1 MRASDKLAAAEAEYR
16 AICQRRRE
24 HPELAEEIQPAA
36 TAALSRVVEL
46 REEAKDEAR
55 AEAKADRKRL
65 EKEQSDAYMA
75 EVLAE
80 QALREQRRKN
90 MYAKRREAKLKTPEI
105 KAAEARLRAC
115 YRARDIVWEQCT
127 KRAEVIRLEI
137 AEMRKT
143 LVPKKPPVDPH
154 AEKHD
159 RNLEI
164 WRDRQAGMSDAAIGK
179 KHGISSSRVSSI
191 LWRIKRSVLS
201 SGIRKTYIWDKPIDP
216 ETVDY
221 LYGVDFEYV
230 AGREGGYGSVNTH
243 VPHGQ
248 IGRDA
253 ESIKADERYDF
264 VQQAAN
270 RLGKKYGVH
279 PKLFYH
285 LEDLRR
291 RDPKVC
297 SEVEGH
303 LISYKAHPLLMPYYT
318 V

>member
-36 TAALSRVVEL
+36 TAALSMVVEL
-46 REEAKDEAR
+46 RKEAEDEAK
-55 AEAKADRKRL
+55 AEAKAERKRL
-65 EKEQSDAYMA
+65 EQEQYDAYMA

-105 KAAEARLRAC
+105 KDAEARLRAC
-115 YRARDIVWEQCT
+115 YRARDTVWERYT

-137 AEMRKT
+137 AEMRKA
-143 LVPKKPPVDPH
+143 LAPKKPLVDPH

-164 WRDRQAGMSDAAIGK
+164 WRDRQAGMSDAAIGR
-179 KHGISSSRVSSI
+179 KHAINSSRVSAI
-191 LWRIKRSVLS
+191 LGRIKRSVLS
-201 SGIRKTYIWDKPIDP
+201 SGIRETYTWDKPIDF

-230 AGREGGYGSVNTH
+230 AGREGGYGSVDTH

-253 ESIKADERYDF
+253 ESIKADQRYEF
-264 VQQAAN
+264 MQQAAI
-270 RLGKKYGVH
+270 RLGTKYGVH

-285 LEDLRR
+285 LEELRQ

-297 SEVEGH
+297 AEVEGH
-303 LISYKAHPLLMPYYT
+303 LISYKVHPLLMPYYT

>member
-1 MRASDKLAAAEAEYR
+1 MRASDKLA
-16 AICQRRRE
+16 
-24 HPELAEEIQPAA
+24 
-36 TAALSRVVEL
+36 
-46 REEAKDEAR
+46 
-55 AEAKADRKRL
+55 
-65 EKEQSDAYMA
+65 
-75 EVLAE
+75 
-80 QALREQRRKN
+80 
-90 MYAKRREAKLKTPEI
+90 
-105 KAAEARLRAC
+105 AAEARLRAC
-115 YRARDIVWEQCT
+115 YRARDTVWERYT

-137 AEMRKT
+137 AEIRKA

-179 KHGISSSRVSSI
+179 KHGINSSRVSAI

-201 SGIRKTYIWDKPIDP
+201 SGIRETYTWNKPIDP

-230 AGREGGYGSVNTH
+230 AGREGGYGSVDTH

-253 ESIKADERYDF
+253 EGIKADQRYDF
-264 VQQAAN
+264 VQQAAI

-285 LEDLRR
+285 LEDLRQ

-297 SEVEGH
+297 SEVEGR
-303 LISYKAHPLLMPYYT
+303 LISYKVHPLLMPYYT

>member
-36 TAALSRVVEL
+36 TAALSRVVE
-46 REEAKDEAR
+46 
-55 AEAKADRKRL
+55 
-65 EKEQSDAYMA
+65 
-75 EVLAE
+75 
-80 QALREQRRKN
+80 EQRRKN

-164 WRDRQAGMSDAAIGK
+164 WRDRRAGMSGAAIGK
-179 KHGISSSRVSSI
+179 KHGINSSRVYSI

-285 LEDLRR
+285 LKELRR